1 MLLVAD
7 VVELNGTALTSF
19 SMRSYALKEHTGFIY
34 SIRVF
39 RKDSR
44 HTGLKLLLRS
54 FSATR
59 HAKNL

>member
-1 MLLVAD
+1 VLLVAD

-54 FSATR
+54 F
-59 HAKNL
+59 